1 MYLAFDT
8 ETTGIDAVKNNLLT
22 ACFIVL
28 NDNLIEIDR
37 LNLSIKYNEY
47 NISIK
52 AMEIN
57 KIDLIKHHN
66 SRNSVDLKT
75 ARSMLLDFLRKNKK
89 AHSNSSLSYGY
100 NLFTPIGHNV
110 SFDINFIKGCGL
122 LSEYEYNSYISFN
135 CVDTICIAQ
144 FFKLTGEI
152 PKKQSISLS
161 NLCSYYNIKS
171 EENTESYHTA
181 EYDIVMTLH
190 LLRKFKTLNENI
202 MNEYNIQDN
211 NNSKKR
217 KRGMY

>member
-47 NISIK
+47 NISVR

-89 AHSNSSLSYGY
+89 THSNSSLSYGY

-110 SFDINFIKGCGL
+110 TFDINFIKGCGL

>member
-28 NDNLIEIDR
+28 DDNLVEIDR
-37 LNLSIKYNEY
+37 LNLNIKYNEY
-47 NISIK
+47 NISVR

-144 FFKLTGEI
+144 FLKLTGEI
-152 PKKQSISLS
+152 PKTQSISLV

-171 EENTESYHTA
+171 EGNTESYHTA

-190 LLRKFKTLNENI
+190 LLRKFKTLNGNI
-202 MNEYNIQDN
+202 INEYNIQDN
-211 NNSKKR
+211 NSKKR
-217 KRGMY
+217 RRGA

>member
-28 NDNLIEIDR
+28 DDNLVEIDR
-37 LNLSIKYNEY
+37 LNLNIKYNEY
-47 NISIK
+47 NISVR

-144 FFKLTGEI
+144 FLKLTGEI
-152 PKKQSISLS
+152 PKTQSISLV
-161 NLCSYYNIKS
+161 NLCSY
-171 EENTESYHTA
+171 
-181 EYDIVMTLH
+181 
-190 LLRKFKTLNENI
+190 
-202 MNEYNIQDN
+202 
-211 NNSKKR
+211 
-217 KRGMY
+217 

>member
-28 NDNLIEIDR
+28 DDNLVEIDR

-47 NISIK
+47 NISVR

-144 FFKLTGEI
+144 FLKLTGEI
-152 PKKQSISLS
+152 PKTQSISLV

-171 EENTESYHTA
+171 EGNTESYHTA

-190 LLRKFKTLNENI
+190 LLRKFKTLNGNI
-202 MNEYNIQDN
+202 INEYNIQDN
-211 NNSKKR
+211 NSKKR
-217 KRGMY
+217 RRGAY

>member
-28 NDNLIEIDR
+28 DDNLVEIDS
-37 LNLSIKYNEY
+37 LNLNIKYNEY
-47 NISIK
+47 NISVR

-144 FFKLTGEI
+144 FLKLTGEI
-152 PKKQSISLS
+152 PKTQSISLV

-171 EENTESYHTA
+171 EGNTESYHTA

-190 LLRKFKTLNENI
+190 LLRKFKTLNGNI
-202 MNEYNIQDN
+202 INEYNIQDN
-211 NNSKKR
+211 NSKKR
-217 KRGMY
+217 RRGAY

>member
-47 NISIK
+47 NISVR

-110 SFDINFIKGCGL
+110 TFDINFIKGCGL

>member
-1 MYLAFDT
+1 
-8 ETTGIDAVKNNLLT
+8 
-22 ACFIVL
+22 
-28 NDNLIEIDR
+28 
-37 LNLSIKYNEY
+37 
-47 NISIK
+47 
-52 AMEIN
+52 
-57 KIDLIKHHN
+57 
-66 SRNSVDLKT
+66 
-75 ARSMLLDFLRKNKK
+75 MLLDFLRKNKK

-110 SFDINFIKGCGL
+110 TFDINFIKGCGL

>member
-110 SFDINFIKGCGL
+110 TFDINFIKGCGL

>member
-47 NISIK
+47 NISVR

>member
-28 NDNLIEIDR
+28 DDNLVEIDR
-37 LNLSIKYNEY
+37 LNLNIKYNEY
-47 NISIK
+47 NISVR

-144 FFKLTGEI
+144 FLKLTGEI
-152 PKKQSISLS
+152 PKTQSISLV

-171 EENTESYHTA
+171 EGNTESYHTA

-190 LLRKFKTLNENI
+190 LLRKFKTLNGNI
-202 MNEYNIQDN
+202 INEYNIQDN
-211 NNSKKR
+211 NSKKR
-217 KRGMY
+217 RRGAY

>member
-1 MYLAFDT
+1 
-8 ETTGIDAVKNNLLT
+8 
-22 ACFIVL
+22 
-28 NDNLIEIDR
+28 
-37 LNLSIKYNEY
+37 
-47 NISIK
+47 
-52 AMEIN
+52 MEIN

-144 FFKLTGEI
+144 FLKLTGEI
-152 PKKQSISLS
+152 PKTQSISLV

-171 EENTESYHTA
+171 EGNTESYHTA

-211 NNSKKR
+211 NSKKR
-217 KRGMY
+217 RRGAY

>member
-22 ACFIVL
+22 VCFIVL
-28 NDNLIEIDR
+28 NDNLVEIDR
-37 LNLSIKYNEY
+37 LNLNIKYNEY
-47 NISIK
+47 NISVR

-144 FFKLTGEI
+144 FLKLTGEI
-152 PKKQSISLS
+152 PKTQSISLV

-190 LLRKFKTLNENI
+190 LLRKFKTLNGNI
-202 MNEYNIQDN
+202 INEYNIQDN
-211 NNSKKR
+211 NSKKR
-217 KRGMY
+217 RRGAY